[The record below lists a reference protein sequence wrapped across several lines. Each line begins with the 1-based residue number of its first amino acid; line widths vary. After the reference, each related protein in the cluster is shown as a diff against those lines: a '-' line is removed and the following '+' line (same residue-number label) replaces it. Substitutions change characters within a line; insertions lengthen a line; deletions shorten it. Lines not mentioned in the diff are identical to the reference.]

1 VCNANKVIARQLDLN
16 EATVKAHVTA
26 ILKALKVEIRAQV
39 PCLWRIWSLIL
50 KQWRDK

>member
-1 VCNANKVIARQLDLN
+1 VCNANKVIARQLGLN

-39 PCLWRIWSLIL
+39 PMSLENLEFDI
-50 KQWRDK
+50 KTMAR